1 MKAIAALLLALSLIA
16 CGGKSPPPTPQASA
30 AATTGDTDAL
40 PADGAFI
47 GKVWIATT
55 SGHALGEM
63 LVFLPDR
70 SLLMDSCFE
79 TYRISGWGVAG
90 TNIRWLEDSIPIE
103 ASVSLPSAEEL
114 SLHIIGQ
121 ERAKTYVSASV
132 PYVCPDMPK

>member
-1 MKAIAALLLALSLIA
+1 MKAIAPLLALILIA
-16 CGGKSPPPTPQASA
+16 CGGNGAPPPQPSSA
-30 AATTGDTDAL
+30 VPSADANEL
-40 PADGAFI
+40 PANGAFI
-47 GKVWIATT
+47 GKVWISTT
-55 SGHALGEM
+55 PGRALGEM

-90 TNIRWLEDSIPIE
+90 NNIRWLEDSIPIE

-114 SLHIIGQ
+114 SLHIVGQ

>member
-1 MKAIAALLLALSLIA
+1 MKAIAPLLALTLIA
-16 CGGKSPPPTPQASA
+16 CGGKGPPPAPQAA
-30 AATTGDTDAL
+30 AATSAADANAL
-40 PADGAFI
+40 PAGGAFI

-79 TYRISGWGVAG
+79 TYRISAWGVAG
-90 TNIRWLEDSIPIE
+90 SNIRWLEDSIPIE

-114 SLHIIGQ
+114 SLHIVGQ
-121 ERAKTYVSASV
+121 GHAKTYVSASV
-132 PYVCPDMPK
+132 PYVCPDMPR

>member
-1 MKAIAALLLALSLIA
+1 MKAIAPLLALTLIA
-16 CGGKSPPPTPQASA
+16 CGGNSQPPAPQASA
-30 AATTGDTDAL
+30 ATPSADANAL
-40 PADGAFI
+40 PAGGAFI

-90 TNIRWLEDSIPIE
+90 SNIRWLEDSIPIE
-103 ASVSLPSAEEL
+103 ASVSLPSAQEL
-114 SLHIIGQ
+114 SLHIVGQ

-132 PYVCPDMPK
+132 PYVCPEMPK